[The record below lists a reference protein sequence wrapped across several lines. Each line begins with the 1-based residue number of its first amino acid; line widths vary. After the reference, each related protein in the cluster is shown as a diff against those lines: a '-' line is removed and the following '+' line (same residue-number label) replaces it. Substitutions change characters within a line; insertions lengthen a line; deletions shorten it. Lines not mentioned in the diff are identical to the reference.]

1 MVQIAQLDDEK
12 QALVYQTE
20 DLKDKLE
27 DGEDACTEARY
38 ELKEK
43 NKEIDRLKRQ
53 NKTLENE
60 IQQYKEAIEY
70 RDNFIAEKGLSLF
83 EDTQQEENSST
94 ECDGGNT
101 STSNE
106 ENLGSTSPGE
116 NKTISNSNDP
126 AGRRASV
133 SDDKEVL
140 VDQIKIL
147 QSQVADMKTAGVDR
161 RHLEVPTQDELE
173 DIRREFARQVN
184 DMKIKVHKMEQENT
198 RLEGLVMRLESQVKR
213 YKSQAE
219 AAEATEE
226 SLKTEKRKLQRELRK
241 AQDDIIEIQTA
252 HDHIQKR
259 THISIC
265 EVATSLKSDNFME
278 ERNRI
283 RYETLFYCQKLE
295 DGFLS
300 GDNARALFIRS
311 KLPLLDLTR
320 IWKLSDITRDN
331 KLDVFEFSLAMHFI
345 ELKLMGGEIPKQN
358 DIAIADNNH
367 EVVFPIITE
376 EEKQQIQDIFE
387 YADGNS
393 QGFLEIDIVKPMLLS
408 SGLSPSTLSSI
419 WNIADLDR
427 AGKLCLFD
435 FTIAMHLVKNC

>member
-1 MVQIAQLDDEK
+1 MSAGRRRSGNNTAGTSTEDQALNQIASEAESRLAARRAARAEARSIRMKELEKQQKEIDEEYQKQQCQNEDTPVKKKNPPARTNSTGSIENANCDVDGHDDIDKTNKQLQDKVTELEEKYRKAMVQIAQLDDEK

-43 NKEIDRLKRQ
+43 NKEIERLKRQ

-83 EDTQQEENSST
+83 EDTQQPETSAA

-106 ENLGSTSPGE
+106 ENAGSTLPVE
-116 NKTISNSNDP
+116 DKTNSNDS
-126 AGRRASV
+126 AARRASI
-133 SDDKEVL
+133 SDDKEIL
-140 VDQIKIL
+140 VDQIKLL
-147 QSQVADMKTAGVDR
+147 QSQVADMKTDAGVDR

-173 DIRREFARQVN
+173 DIRREFARQVS

-198 RLEGLVMRLESQVKR
+198 RLEGLVMRLENQVKR

-226 SLKTEKRKLQRELRK
+226 NLKTEKRKLQRELRK

-259 THISIC
+259 Y
-265 EVATSLKSDNFME
+265 EKLK
-278 ERNRI
+278 NR
-283 RYETLFYCQKLE
+283 RKE
-295 DGFLS
+295 DS
-300 GDNARALFIRS
+300 
-311 KLPLLDLTR
+311 
-320 IWKLSDITRDN
+320 
-331 KLDVFEFSLAMHFI
+331 
-345 ELKLMGGEIPKQN
+345 
-358 DIAIADNNH
+358 
-367 EVVFPIITE
+367 
-376 EEKQQIQDIFE
+376 
-387 YADGNS
+387 
-393 QGFLEIDIVKPMLLS
+393 
-408 SGLSPSTLSSI
+408 
-419 WNIADLDR
+419 
-427 AGKLCLFD
+427 
-435 FTIAMHLVKNC
+435 

>member
-1 MVQIAQLDDEK
+1 MSAGRRRSGNNTAGTSTEDQALNQIASEAESRLAAKRAARAEARSIRMKELEKQQKELDEEYEKQYQNDDTPMKKKDPATRTLSTGSIENSNCEVDGHVDADKTVKQLQDKVTELEEKYRKAMVQIAQLDDEK
-12 QALVYQTE
+12 QSLVYQTE

-259 THISIC
+259 Y
-265 EVATSLKSDNFME
+265 EKLKTRRKE
-278 ERNRI
+278 E
-283 RYETLFYCQKLE
+283 T
-295 DGFLS
+295 
-300 GDNARALFIRS
+300 
-311 KLPLLDLTR
+311 
-320 IWKLSDITRDN
+320 
-331 KLDVFEFSLAMHFI
+331 
-345 ELKLMGGEIPKQN
+345 
-358 DIAIADNNH
+358 
-367 EVVFPIITE
+367 
-376 EEKQQIQDIFE
+376 
-387 YADGNS
+387 
-393 QGFLEIDIVKPMLLS
+393 
-408 SGLSPSTLSSI
+408 
-419 WNIADLDR
+419 
-427 AGKLCLFD
+427 
-435 FTIAMHLVKNC
+435 